1 MPAAASGSNESS
13 PINFARGLDLNSG
26 SRECDSESKK
36 GKMIA
41 ASTLPLENLRSNGIP
56 CQLCDLIC
64 NMIDTINGE
73 LRGSESYDNFS
84 DIMFDLQLM
93 LDVPKTYLRDIT
105 LDNASS
111 NGLDP
116 VFAREKELT
125 VLQSAYM
132 RSVSGSSELVLIS
145 GAAGSGKSTL
155 AIHFSQYITSN
166 KGVYLC
172 GKYDQYNQSR
182 PFSAL
187 ASAFDEYCLCLSRE
201 DESERA
207 KTVAD
212 KLQMTFGQED
222 LYHLIQ
228 LIPNLALIFL
238 AKTMTRRTPTKTAK
252 MPRRD

>member
-1 MPAAASGSNESS
+1 M
-13 PINFARGLDLNSG
+13 
-26 SRECDSESKK
+26 
-36 GKMIA
+36 
-41 ASTLPLENLRSNGIP
+41 
-56 CQLCDLIC
+56 
-64 NMIDTINGE
+64 
-73 LRGSESYDNFS
+73 
-84 DIMFDLQLM
+84 
-93 LDVPKTYLRDIT
+93 
-105 LDNASS
+105 
-111 NGLDP
+111 
-116 VFAREKELT
+116 
-125 VLQSAYM
+125 LQSAYM

-228 LIPNLALIFL
+228 LIPNLALIFPGKDDDEENSYQDCENAQKRLNFLFCSFVEVSGKVWRDLWQCVL
-238 AKTMTRRTPTKTAK
+238 AV
-252 MPRRD
+252 